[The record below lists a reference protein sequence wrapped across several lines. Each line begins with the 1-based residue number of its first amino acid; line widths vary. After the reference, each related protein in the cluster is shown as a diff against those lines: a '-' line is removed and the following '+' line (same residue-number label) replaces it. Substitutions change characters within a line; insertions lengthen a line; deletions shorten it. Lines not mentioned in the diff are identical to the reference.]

1 MRILYVHHNPDLY
14 GASRSLLR
22 LVRALDS
29 ARFEPVVVVPETG
42 PLCPLLEA
50 AGAEVVVE
58 PRLSVVT
65 RPARRWRRIVP
76 FLLGIPLS
84 ALALRRL
91 IGRRRIEL
99 VHANTGVVVS
109 SGLAARLAGV
119 PHVWHIR
126 DSFQEFPVL
135 WRLYSRYVLATS
147 RRVIAVSRAMAAQFR
162 DDPRV
167 TVIPNGVAPSEF
179 PRPDA
184 TELGAF
190 RSRHR
195 LEGALVVGCVG
206 RLKLVRK
213 GQETL
218 LAAAALLKRRGHR
231 ARFLFV
237 GAPYRGNEAHLAS
250 LEDLRDRLGL
260 RGEVVFAGE
269 LHDPRLAYA
278 VMDVFVLPSAQPE
291 PFAGV
296 VLEAMAMSLP
306 VVATRCG
313 GSAEQVVDGVT
324 GVLVEPADPEAL
336 ADAIEPLLRDEP
348 LRRRMGAAGL
358 ERVVRCF
365 SPERMAERIQGVYF
379 EAAFK
384 KRASK

>member
-22 LVRALDS
+22 LVRALDRS
-29 ARFEPVVVVPETG
+29 RFEPVVAVPEGG
-42 PLCPLLEA
+42 PLCALLEA
-50 AGAEVVVE
+50 EGAEVVIE
-58 PRLSVVT
+58 PSLSIVT
-65 RPARRWRRIVP
+65 RSVRPWRRLVP
-76 FLLGIPLS
+76 FLLGVPLS

-91 IGRRRIEL
+91 VRRLRIDL

-126 DSFQEFPVL
+126 DSFHEFPAL
-135 WRLYSRYVLATS
+135 WRFYSRYVLATS
-147 RRVIAVSRAMAAQFR
+147 RRVIAVSAAMAAQFGG
-162 DDPRV
+162 DPRV
-167 TVIPNGVAPSEF
+167 TVIPNGVAPSEL

-184 TELGAF
+184 AEVDAF
-190 RSRHR
+190 RRRHR

-206 RLKLVRK
+206 RIKLVRK
-213 GQETL
+213 GQERL
-218 LAAAALLKRRGHR
+218 LAAAALLRQRGHR
-231 ARFLFV
+231 PRFLFV

-250 LEDLRDRLGL
+250 LEELRDRLDL
-260 RGEVVFAGE
+260 RDEVVFVGE
-269 LHDPRLAYA
+269 LDDPRRAYA

-313 GSAEQVVDGVT
+313 GSAEQIVDGVT
-324 GVLVEPADPEAL
+324 GVLVDPADPEAL
-336 ADAIEPLLRDEP
+336 AGGIEPLLRDES

-358 ERVVRCF
+358 ERVARCF
-365 SPERMAERIQGVYF
+365 SPGRMAERIQGVYV
-379 EAAFK
+379 EAVFK